1 MGRTELHKLTVGRK
15 IKYYRSKKGYGQTEL
30 SKLSNIPLATLKVYE
45 KGERLPKSE
54 PLKKLA
60 SVLECSV
67 YDLINIECDSEED
80 VVAIIS
86 QPNVRKYLNG
96 AIKKLQN
103 EINEEI
109 NYHSSLVNN
118 LMIAKEE
125 IADIELKEK
134 E

>member
-1 MGRTELHKLTVGRK
+1 M
-15 IKYYRSKKGYGQTEL
+15 
-30 SKLSNIPLATLKVYE
+30 
-45 KGERLPKSE
+45 
-54 PLKKLA
+54 A